1 MKVLCM
7 YDALYKNY
15 KEQITYSKEYAEK
28 FTEEPVVIGKYTDPD
43 PSVDFIKIFTGWKNL
58 VRILS
63 LWCRHMKK
71 TWIQRCWLYHFLLC
85 QEP

>member
-28 FTEEPVVIGKYTDPD
+28 FTEEPVVIGKYN
-43 PSVDFIKIFTGWKNL
+43 F
-58 VRILS
+58 
-63 LWCRHMKK
+63 
-71 TWIQRCWLYHFLLC
+71 
-85 QEP
+85 